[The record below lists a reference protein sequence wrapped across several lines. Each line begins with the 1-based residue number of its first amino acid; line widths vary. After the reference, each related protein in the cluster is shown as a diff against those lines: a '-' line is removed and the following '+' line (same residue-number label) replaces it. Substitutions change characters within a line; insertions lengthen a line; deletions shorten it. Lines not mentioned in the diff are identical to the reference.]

1 MKGCKK
7 NVVMIKGG
15 ADDLFEDAYFIMRD
29 TAKEHTA
36 RDIVEEAK
44 RIIAENELKT
54 TMYYVKDRTKAKIVI
69 FLYGLIFGL
78 VLETAL
84 FILL

>member
-15 ADDLFEDAYFIMRD
+15 ASDLFEAAYFIMRD
-29 TAKEHTA
+29 TDRAHAK

-44 RIIAENELKT
+44 RIIEENELKT
-54 TMYYVKDRTKAKIVI
+54 TPYFVKERTKAKIII

-84 FILL
+84 FIFL